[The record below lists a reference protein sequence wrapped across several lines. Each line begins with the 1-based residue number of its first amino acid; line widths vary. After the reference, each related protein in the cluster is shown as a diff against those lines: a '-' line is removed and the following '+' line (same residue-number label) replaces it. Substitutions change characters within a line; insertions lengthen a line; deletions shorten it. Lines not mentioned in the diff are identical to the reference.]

1 MMYELNGA
9 ELDAVAGGQ
18 QALGQAGLVNVGLIS
33 EIGDI
38 DVNVV
43 RDSVNNNRIDITAL
57 NGNQIQVG
65 AGVAL
70 AILGGA
76 AAGVAQRLA

>member
-43 RDSVNNNRIDITAL
+43 RNSVNNNRIDITAL

>member
-1 MMYELNGA
+1 M
-9 ELDAVAGGQ
+9 
-18 QALGQAGLVNVGLIS
+18 GQAGLVNVGLIS

>member
-76 AAGVAQRLA
+76 AAGVAKRLA

>member
-76 AAGVAQRLA
+76 AAGVAQRFA

>member
-33 EIGDI
+33 EIGDV

>member
-1 MMYELNGA
+1 MMYELNGV

-33 EIGDI
+33 EIGDV